1 MNTITIETL
10 LGTGA
15 HFGHLASKWNPAM
28 KDYIFMEK
36 NGIHIIDLKKT
47 IQAMEEAAEFVSDLS
62 RQGGEILFVGTK
74 KQARSVIE
82 DEAIRSKNHYITE
95 RWLGGTL
102 TNFVTIKRSIRR
114 MMQLQRDSESDD
126 AWANLTKKEI
136 LGLMREK
143 EKLESLHRGIKDMK
157 KLPDALFIVDTVHE
171 KIAVAEARKLD
182 IPIIALLDTNADP
195 SVIDYPIPANDD
207 SIRTIQLIT
216 RRLADAALE
225 GKSGKKEK
233 VEEKTEEKIETAPK
247 EKPQETVK
255 ATEEKETVADVEEVE

>member
-1 MNTITIETL
+1 
-10 LGTGA
+10 
-15 HFGHLASKWNPAM
+15 
-28 KDYIFMEK
+28 
-36 NGIHIIDLKKT
+36 
-47 IQAMEEAAEFVSDLS
+47 
-62 RQGGEILFVGTK
+62 
-74 KQARSVIE
+74 
-82 DEAIRSKNHYITE
+82 
-95 RWLGGTL
+95 
-102 TNFVTIKRSIRR
+102 
-114 MMQLQRDSESDD
+114 
-126 AWANLTKKEI
+126 
-136 LGLMREK
+136 
-143 EKLESLHRGIKDMK
+143 MK

-182 IPIIALLDTNADP
+182 IPIISLLDTNADP

>member
-1 MNTITIETL
+1 MSNITLETL

-15 HFGHLASKWNPAM
+15 HFGHLSSKWNPAM
-28 KDYIFMEK
+28 KDFIYMEK

-47 IQAMEEAAEFVSDLS
+47 IQSLEEAAEFVSNII

-74 KQARSVIE
+74 KQARAVIE
-82 DEAIRSKNHYITE
+82 DEAIRSGSHYITE

-102 TNFVTIKRSIRR
+102 TNFITIKRSIRR
-114 MMQLQRDSESDD
+114 MMQLQRDSENED
-126 AWANLTKKEI
+126 AWSNLTKKEV

-195 SVIDYPIPANDD
+195 NIIDYPIPGNDD
-207 SIRTIQLIT
+207 SIRTIQLIS
-216 RRLADAALE
+216 RRLADAILE
-225 GKSGKKEK
+225 GRSGKKGMPEDK
-233 VEEKTEEKIETAPK
+233 KEKTRKEENPVPAEI
-247 EKPQETVK
+247 
-255 ATEEKETVADVEEVE
+255 TEEV